1 MGLAWV
7 GYDLNPHPLSR
18 FETGGRAA
26 LPIWVSY
33 MQRAVEGRPE
43 PEFSPPE
50 ELELEKR
57 TVDTRTGKLASSA
70 SKTAAV
76 MWFKK
81 GTAPEEVTQDKK
93 VVDPNQFMQVPN

>member
-1 MGLAWV
+1 
-7 GYDLNPHPLSR
+7 
-18 FETGGRAA
+18 
-26 LPIWVSY
+26 VSY

-50 ELELEKR
+50 SLELEKK
-57 TVDTRTGKLASSA
+57 TVDTKTGKLASSG
-70 SKTAAV
+70 SKTAAA

-81 GTAPEEVTQDKK
+81 GTAPAEVAQDKK